1 MLSTVDV
8 SFSNSLIHNFKYFST
23 ILTLYNSV
31 LELFYFTFKFE
42 KLFKTVTMFYIIKK
56 AK

>member
-1 MLSTVDV
+1 MLSTVDIP
-8 SFSNSLIHNFKYFST
+8 FSNSLINNFKYFST

-31 LELFYFTFKFE
+31 LEFFYFTFKFE
-42 KLFKTVTMFYIIKK
+42 KFLKTVTIFYLIKK

>member
-23 ILTLYNSV
+23 ILTYNSV
-31 LELFYFTFKFE
+31 LKLFYFTFKFE
-42 KLFKTVTMFYIIKK
+42 KIFKTVTIFYLIKK